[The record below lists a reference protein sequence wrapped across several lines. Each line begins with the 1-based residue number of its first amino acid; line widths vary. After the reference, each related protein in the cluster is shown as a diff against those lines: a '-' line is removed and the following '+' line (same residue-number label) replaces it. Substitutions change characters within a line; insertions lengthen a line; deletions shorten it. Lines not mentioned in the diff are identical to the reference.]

1 MPKVCDTRRKCC
13 CLPLNQFGITL
24 LFHVTAKA
32 SIPPQE
38 WQTPSA
44 VRMSFLKIGRSKLRV
59 GPVVA
64 CSALTLE
71 LLHVHA
77 WSGPSV
83 SPYVATALARQKKL
97 ITSAASPDT
106 NTSFRRPFCRVTVV
120 VNGTYRRQRTKHDVN
135 CCNSFM
141 CVSHHNDTS

>member
-1 MPKVCDTRRKCC
+1 MCKCC
-13 CLPLNQFGITL
+13 CLPPNQFGITI
-24 LFHVTAKA
+24 LFHVGISAKA
-32 SIPPQE
+32 SR
-38 WQTPSA
+38 QTPSA
-44 VRMSFLKIGRSKLRV
+44 VRISFLKIGRSKPRV

-135 CCNSFM
+135 CRNSFM
-141 CVSHHNDTS
+141 YVSHHNDTS